1 MSDFAAKSGSHPGLE
16 AVLAS
21 PFDLVARAQLALG
34 GCTNLRNMER
44 GGQPYTY
51 AELHTEPPVAFHAP
65 WDYADVTG
73 RLLEALT
80 FARIMTGTAPD
91 EADAAYAQL
100 LASCQR
106 EDGLISLPAEPWT
119 HTSPVVELDWSQR
132 GALMAW
138 TTRYLALGD
147 QDALHRANRLV
158 HALYKTVVWEGE
170 TCWYPASF
178 LPTGGWT
185 DRLPPVG
192 RMSDVL
198 IGAQIVYPLARFACA
213 TGNSEGAATGQ
224 RPDSISSRALPAP
237 SRKTVR

>member
-1 MSDFAAKSGSHPGLE
+1 MSDFAAKSGPHPGLE
-16 AVLAS
+16 AVLAC
-21 PFDLVARAQLALG
+21 PFDLVARAHLALC
-34 GCTNLRNMER
+34 GCTGLRNPAR

-80 FARIMTGTAPD
+80 FMRIMTGTAPD
-91 EADAAYAQL
+91 EADASYAQL

-106 EDGLISLPAEPWT
+106 EDGLIVLPAEAWT

-138 TTRYLALGD
+138 TTRYLALNN
-147 QDALHRANRLV
+147 QDALQRANRLV
-158 HALYKTVVWEGE
+158 HALYKTAVWEGD

-178 LPTGGWT
+178 LPEGGWT
-185 DRLPPVG
+185 DRNPPTG
-192 RMSDVL
+192 RMHDLL
-198 IGAQIVYPLARFACA
+198 IGAQIVFPLARLACA
-213 TGNSEGAATGQ
+213 TGSTEA
-224 RPDSISSRALPAP
+224 
-237 SRKTVR
+237 